1 MHAPSSA
8 QSSERGAALFAVLAM
23 VALLAGLTAI
33 GLDRIKAATA
43 DALATESRAETQMAT
58 TAAVVLA
65 QGLIMD
71 VKARANRNVAMT
83 EAPITLPLHG
93 RTVTLQFRNAG
104 GCFNLNSIGSE
115 QGGTRALG
123 RLLSA
128 AGLSPAEAGRIAAS
142 SRDIIARQG
151 LMLADPSEWR
161 AMAGVTRET
170 FALLEPLLCTLP
182 TREPSGFNINSLS
195 ESQLPVLVAL
205 GLSPEQ
211 ARKALAARPA
221 AGWTS
226 TSEFWKAASGGEPDN
241 LPEGLVGT
249 TARWFMLDVLVSD
262 GETDTR
268 RKLVLDSTEQP
279 ARVVA
284 SQWLPPLPAVRA

>member
-1 MHAPSSA
+1 MRVSP
-8 QSSERGAALFAVLAM
+8 SERGAALFAVLAM

-43 DALATESRAETQMAT
+43 DAEANEARAEAQMAT

-65 QGLIMD
+65 QGLIME
-71 VKARANRNVAMT
+71 VKARANRNVSMT
-83 EAPITLPLHG
+83 EAPITLPLND
-93 RTVTLQFRNAG
+93 RTVTLQFRNGG
-104 GCFNLNSIGSE
+104 GCFNLNSVGGD

-123 RLLSA
+123 RLLAA
-128 AGLSPAEAGRIAAS
+128 AGLPPAEAGRIAAG
-142 SRDIIARQG
+142 SRDIVSRQG

-161 AMAGVTRET
+161 ALVGVSRES

-182 TREPSGFNINSLS
+182 TREPSGFNINSLT

-211 ARKALAARPA
+211 ARKGLAARPA

-226 TSEFWKAASGGEPDN
+226 TSEFWKSASGGEPDN

-249 TARWFMLDVLVSD
+249 TARWFMLDVSVSD
-262 GETDTR
+262 GTTVMR
-268 RKLVLDSTEQP
+268 RQLLLDSVEQP

-284 SQWLPPLPAVRA
+284 SVWLPPLPAMRT